1 MKFLIKSITVISIFI
16 FGYILGDIG
25 LESIITKLIEQ
36 FEDTNFV
43 TLMGVIS
50 SIITVILF
58 FTYIIGKVFLIKQ
71 MEMTIFESLDVSYN
85 TEEKNYKITE
95 VLELGELTNETIY
108 ITPSQPLRYL
118 KIYNF
123 DINKFSKGKLIANIG
138 PVNNGHTIQI
148 NTYLTEGIPNFVI
161 EYQRFDFVLGKLDLV
176 ENGKNGVL
184 SENLRNKH
192 TLRSFFYY
200 LVK

>member
-1 MKFLIKSITVISIFI
+1 MLV
-16 FGYILGDIG
+16 YNIG